1 MPCLCATL
9 RKAAR
14 SSTALYD
21 AFLRPAGIRTTQ
33 YSLLVNVGRNPGI
46 SVGRLGELLV
56 MDQTT
61 ATRNL
66 QTLAKAGYV
75 RLDPSNEDKRIRLA
89 HVTPEGADKIA
100 QTRPY
105 WEQAQAAMVDRLGGR
120 ELAELFRIVAP
131 LLQEP
136 GAAHDDSNPGDA

>member
-1 MPCLCATL
+1 
-9 RKAAR
+9 
-14 SSTALYD
+14 
-21 AFLRPAGIRTTQ
+21 
-33 YSLLVNVGRNPGI
+33 
-46 SVGRLGELLV
+46 

-66 QTLAKAGYV
+66 QALAKAGYV

-100 QTRPY
+100 QTRPF
-105 WEQAQAAMVDRLGGR
+105 WEQAQAAMVERLGGQDIS
-120 ELAELFRIVAP
+120 ELFRIVAP

-136 GAAHDDSNPGDA
+136 GTAHDGSNPGDA